1 MVNLLEIFFWYLVFQ
16 PKFRKFAFVIKLMT
30 KNSIKKIGVFTS
42 GGDSPGMNAAIRAVV
57 RTSIYYDIEVVGIR
71 EGFTGLITANFTN
84 MGARSV
90 SNIINLGG
98 TILRSARSEEFRTYE
113 GRKTAYENCLK
124 NEIDALVCIGGDG
137 TFAGAKIFNEEF
149 GIKVIG
155 VPGTID
161 NDIFGTDNTIGYDTA
176 LNTAMEAID
185 KIRDT
190 ATSHNRIFFV
200 EVMGRDAGFIALNS
214 GIATGAIDILI
225 PEQKDSVEE
234 LFASFERAKKRG
246 KNSSVVIVAEGE
258 KLASVYDLAEKTKA
272 QFPDYDI
279 RIAVLGHIQ
288 RGGSPSCAD
297 RVIASR
303 LGYGAVMGLM
313 EGLSNKMVGIRSNK
327 MVYTSIEEA
336 IKKHNEIDQD
346 LLQVSEILAI

>member
-1 MVNLLEIFFWYLVFQ
+1 
-16 PKFRKFAFVIKLMT
+16 MT
-30 KNSIKKIGVFTS
+30 ENKIKKIGVFTS

-57 RTSIYYDIEVVGIR
+57 RTGIYHQLEVVGIR
-71 EGFTGLITANFTN
+71 EGYNGLIEGNITK

-98 TILRSARSEEFRTYE
+98 TILKSARSEEFRTYE
-113 GRKTAYENCLK
+113 GRKKAYETCVK
-124 NEIDALVCIGGDG
+124 NGIDALVCIGGDG
-137 TFAGAKIFNEEF
+137 TFTGAKIFNEEF
-149 GIKVIG
+149 GIQVIG

-190 ATSHNRIFFV
+190 ATSHNRVFFI

-225 PEQKDSVEE
+225 PEQKDSIED
-234 LFASFERAKKRG
+234 LFQNFERAKKRG
-246 KNSSVVIVAEGE
+246 KNSNIVVVAEGE
-258 KLASVYDLAEKTKA
+258 KLASVYDLAEKTKEK
-272 QFPDYDI
+272 FPDYDI
-279 RIAVLGHIQ
+279 RVTILGHIQ

-303 LGYGAVMGLM
+303 LGYGAVIGLM
-313 EGLSNKMVGIRSNK
+313 DGISNQMVGIRSNE
-327 MVYTSIEEA
+327 MVYTPIEEA
-336 IKKHNEIDQD
+336 IVKHNTINED
-346 LLQVSEILAI
+346 LLKVSEILAI